1 MKYIKKL
8 LSEQTRTTG
17 QGERTRGATAH
28 ATQPNSTRTKKS
40 IEKKVAAAGEIGPKP
55 GQLPGSKNSKREDSH
70 TVYHQMGMLMAEA
83 LGLVSEMRG
92 RPRNNFM
99 AARDTSTIQ
108 DKAKKTGESPADL
121 RAAGGSSTLASIA
134 REGRERR
141 AKAAAEKPKK
151 PTEDK

>member
-8 LSEQTRTTG
+8 LSEQTRTT
-17 QGERTRGATAH
+17 ERGVKTRGAKPTEH
-28 ATQPNSTRTKKS
+28 KIQPNSKRSKS
-40 IEKKVAAAGEIGPKP
+40 DIKYKVDAASKVGPKP
-55 GQLPGSKNSKREDSH
+55 GQLPDSENSEREDSH

-92 RPRNNFM
+92 RHKNNFI

-108 DKAKKTGESPADL
+108 NKAKKTGESPADL

-134 REGRERR
+134 RGGRERR
-141 AKAAAEKPKK
+141 EKARK

>member
-8 LSEQTRTTG
+8 LSEQTRTTER
-17 QGERTRGATAH
+17 GEKTKGMPRPAQ
-28 ATQPNSTRTKKS
+28 QPNSTRTKPDIK
-40 IEKKVAAAGEIGPKP
+40 KKVEMAREVGPKK
-55 GQLPGSKNSKREDSH
+55 GQLPGSKPEREDSH

-92 RPRNNFM
+92 RPRNNFI

-141 AKAAAEKPKK
+141 EKAKK